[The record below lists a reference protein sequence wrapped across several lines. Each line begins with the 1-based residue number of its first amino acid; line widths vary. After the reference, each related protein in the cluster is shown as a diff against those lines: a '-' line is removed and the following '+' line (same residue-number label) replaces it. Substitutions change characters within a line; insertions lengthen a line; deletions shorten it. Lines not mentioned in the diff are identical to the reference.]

1 MDGADHEN
9 DRVCRAC
16 GSTALTHL
24 YDAMTSGF
32 EILGCADC
40 GAQRT
45 WPEVPDDEIGKW
57 YPQEYYGE
65 ENVRFNP
72 VVEKMTKLFARR
84 RAQHFAQGRQAG
96 RVLDVGCGRGTLL
109 AGMQQLGWSA
119 HGVELSEHAAVSAR
133 KHGIDVFVGP
143 LADAPFERGSFDRII
158 FWHTL
163 EHFRR
168 PDEALAM
175 ARKLLKPDGSIVVAV
190 PNADSLQAKVFGQK
204 WFHYDVPRHYHH
216 FGPRAL
222 DRLLQRTGFA
232 RQGAVRHLNLEQNP
246 YGVLQSMLNRV
257 GFDENLLYSMVKT
270 KSARMHARMQPA
282 AVLGN
287 LALLPGAAPASLAFA
302 LVEAGLGRGGTI
314 EVVASPV

>member
-1 MDGADHEN
+1 MDVADQ

-16 GSTALTHL
+16 GSTSLTHL
-24 YDAMTSGF
+24 YDAMTPGF
-32 EILGCADC
+32 EILACGAC

-57 YPQEYYGE
+57 YPQAYYGE
-65 ENVRFNP
+65 SNVRFNP
-72 VVEKMTKLFARR
+72 VMEKMTMWFARQ
-84 RAQHFAQGRQAG
+84 RAQHLARGRAPG

-109 AGMQQLGWSA
+109 AGLQQLGWSA
-119 HGVELSEHAAVSAR
+119 HGVELSEHAAVAAR

-143 LADAPFERGSFDRII
+143 LSASPFEKSSFDLIV

-168 PDEALAM
+168 PDEALTF
-175 ARKLLKPDGSIVVAV
+175 ARTLLKPDGSLVVAV
-190 PNADSLQAKVFGQK
+190 PNADSLQATVFGPK

-216 FGPRAL
+216 MGPRAL
-222 DRLLQRTGFA
+222 DRLLQRTGFV
-232 RQGAVRHLNLEQNP
+232 RQGGIHHLNLEQNP
-246 YGVLQSMLNRV
+246 YGVLQSMMNRV
-257 GFDENLLYSMVKT
+257 GFEENFLYSMVKT
-270 KSARMHARMQPA
+270 KSARTARLNPG

-302 LVEAGLGRGGTI
+302 LIEAGLGRGGTI